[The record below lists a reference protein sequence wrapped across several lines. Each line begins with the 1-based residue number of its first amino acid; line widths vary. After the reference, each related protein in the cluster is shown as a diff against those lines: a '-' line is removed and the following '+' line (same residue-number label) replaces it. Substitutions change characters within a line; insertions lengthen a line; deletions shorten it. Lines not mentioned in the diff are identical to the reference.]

1 MNDEFIDQLAALQD
15 KPLDFSYWAYPWG
28 QAGTE
33 LADYFGPDKWQVELF
48 QYIQDQLEAGELI
61 VRVAVKSGHGIGKS
75 AGSSMLTDWGMS
87 TMVGTRGIITANTE
101 RQLRTKTWV
110 ELAKWRRL
118 SITKELFKLKAT
130 SMYSTDV
137 SLASEWRFDQ
147 APWSERN
154 TEAFAGLHNKG
165 KRLLLIM
172 DEASAIADIVFEVA
186 EGALTDKDTQI
197 IIVLFGNPTKNTGR
211 FRECFEG
218 GKHEHRWKQFTV
230 DSRDSAITNKE
241 LINQWIT
248 DYGIDSDFVRVRAL
262 GLFPRHDVQSLIS
275 RATVEAA
282 VARPT
287 PTANYAPVVLGVDV
301 ARQGDDFAVIYP
313 RQGFDA
319 RSRPVER
326 YSKLDLVQL
335 AAKAAEAATKYNATT
350 IFVDTTGVGA
360 GVADIL
366 RNNQFNAIDV
376 NFSDAADGVSQDG
389 LRKKLANKRMEIWES
404 LNEYLKHAAIDN
416 LEFGE
421 HTLMDELLS
430 ANYFYNTWDAKQLE
444 SKRDIKQREKF
455 SPDAA
460 EALAVT
466 LAYPALISVPVMP
479 EELNQFDINQ
489 YNPYR
494 RLSL

>member
-1 MNDEFIDQLAALQD
+1 MDDDLIEKLALLQNN
-15 KPLDFSYWAYPWG
+15 PLAYAHWAYPWG
-28 QAGTE
+28 EEGTE
-33 LADYFGPDKWQVELF
+33 LVEFSGPDKWQQELF
-48 QYIQDQLEAGELI
+48 SYIGNQLSSGEQVI
-61 VRVAVKSGHGIGKS
+61 RVAVKSGHGIGKS
-75 AGSSMLTDWGMS
+75 AASSILVDWGMS
-87 TMVGTRGIITANTE
+87 TFVNTKGVITANTE

-118 SITKELFKLKAT
+118 SLTRDLFKIKAT
-130 SMYSTDV
+130 SMFSNDPE
-137 SLASEWRFDQ
+137 LRSEWRFDM

-165 KRLLLIM
+165 NRILLIM

-186 EGALTDKDTQI
+186 EGALTDKNTQI
-197 IIVLFGNPTKNTGR
+197 IWVLFGNPTRNTGR

-248 DYGIDSDFVRVRAL
+248 DYGIDSDFVRVRAI

-275 RATVEAA
+275 RSTVEAA
-282 VARPT
+282 IARPT

-366 RNNQFNAIDV
+366 RNNQFNTIDV